1 MTQGVIGVDEDE
13 WYLGFGYAELA
24 YAMLLIGVLITLQR
38 FRGSYFKS
46 DMAAS
51 MVKERGV
58 LLGLI
63 VLALVVFVLSRVLGV
78 LWELGPAVTYSY

>member
-1 MTQGVIGVDEDE
+1 MDEGE

-24 YAMLLIGVLITLQR
+24 YAMLLVGVLVTLR
-38 FRGSYFKS
+38 RCRGSYLKS
-46 DMAAS
+46 EMAAS

-63 VLALVVFVLSRVLGV
+63 VLALVVFVLSRVLGI
-78 LWELGPAVTYSY
+78 LWELGPTAAYSY